1 MGMTEVKM
9 DVEDIK
15 GIILH
20 LIGCLLIAYSGYL
33 FGTASLPDHGNG
45 AGQVRNELQRTEE
58 YQRQAEQ
65 RVGEAAGTA
74 SGIAGSIESGR
85 KAVTDAQGTARLL
98 EGNIGRAGA
107 IIAECQQI
115 TAGVRARGPVKAP
128 AQ

>member
-1 MGMTEVKM
+1 M

-20 LIGCLLIAYSGYL
+20 LIGCLLIAYSGFM
-33 FGTASLPDHGNG
+33 FGRAILPNNSHGTG
-45 AGQVRNELQRTEE
+45 EVRQELQRTEE

-65 RVGEAAGTA
+65 RVGEAGGTA
-74 SGIAGSIESGR
+74 AGIAGSIESGR

-98 EGNIGRAGA
+98 EADNGRAGA
-107 IIAECQQI
+107 VIAECQQI
-115 TAGVRARGPVKAP
+115 IAAVRARGTVKAP